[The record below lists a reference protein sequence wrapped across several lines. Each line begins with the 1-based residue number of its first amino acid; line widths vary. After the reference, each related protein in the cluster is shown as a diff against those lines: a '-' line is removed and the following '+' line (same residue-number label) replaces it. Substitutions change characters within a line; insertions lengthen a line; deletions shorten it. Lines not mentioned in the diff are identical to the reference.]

1 MSNMTLPTI
10 QTTARRLAR
19 SALELLFPVHCVRCG
34 REGQV
39 ICASCV
45 TGLKVLERPFC
56 DTCARPN
63 VNGQCHDCLEHAL
76 ASDDVLSP

>member
-19 SALELLFPVHCVRCG
+19 SALELLFPVHCVGCG